1 MTIDSTNMVDELL
14 ANWEMVYKKGLLSF
28 WILLLLHERSAYP
41 YEMSAAIKEVSQGT
55 ISADENSM
63 YRALKR
69 FEALGIVKS
78 EFKKSTVGP
87 KRRYYNLTRTGA
99 SLLAKFIQRNIL
111 IFETPTVKEHIQT
124 VLDDLSST
132 A

>member
-1 MTIDSTNMVDELL
+1 MTIDSTNMVDQLL
-14 ANWEMVYKKGLLSF
+14 ANWEIVYKKGLLSF

-87 KRRYYNLTRTGA
+87 KRRYYNLTETGA

-111 IFETPTVKEHIQT
+111 IFETPTVKVNIQA
-124 VLDDLSST
+124 VLGGISSLE
-132 A
+132 